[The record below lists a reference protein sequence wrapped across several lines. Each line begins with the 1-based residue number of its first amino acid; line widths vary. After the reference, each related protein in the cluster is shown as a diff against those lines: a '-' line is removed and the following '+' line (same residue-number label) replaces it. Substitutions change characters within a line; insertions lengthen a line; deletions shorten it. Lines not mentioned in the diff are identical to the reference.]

1 MCNKG
6 MRPRHWE
13 KMSNTAGFDLTPDSG
28 TTLRK
33 VLKLNLEQ
41 YMEEFEGISAA
52 ATKVSNFT
60 VTLLLKCFGSW
71 GMLSWSCLIFQAF
84 LTFQMI
90 F

>member
-13 KMSNTAGFDLTPDSG
+13 KMSNIAGFDLTPDSG

-52 ATKVSNFT
+52 ATKVNESVLQPRRGNRDSLRIIFRT
-60 VTLLLKCFGSW
+60 QRLKH
-71 GMLSWSCLIFQAF
+71 ML
-84 LTFQMI
+84 
-90 F
+90 

>member
-1 MCNKG
+1 MIGIMCNKG

-33 VLKLNLEQ
+33 VLKLDLGK

-52 ATKVSNFT
+52 ATKVGFSFLLYDHSFYYNDPKFT
-60 VTLLLKCFGSW
+60 TDRSGRTV
-71 GMLSWSCLIFQAF
+71 
-84 LTFQMI
+84 
-90 F
+90 